1 MVRNYALDFFKLFA
15 TFFICFHHLIV
26 YFHFQVEQSGYLFV
40 ELFFILSGFFLYK
53 NFSTNKNDNE
63 LDYTKKRIKKLYP
76 HYILSF
82 VAIYLFYVIINIFTH
97 SNPSDNLLFI
107 PLPEIFM
114 LNSIGIFKG
123 NFNASTWYLSVM
135 IVGGYFI
142 YYLLRNNS
150 NKFIRFTGP
159 LIILGSYT
167 LINSTLDGKI
177 ESWDNILIFCLPLL
191 RGTADMIIGCIL
203 GVIIDNKN
211 SLLKIKL
218 SPYYI
223 KLIELITYF
232 LIYMLLT
239 QKTNYELCVLL
250 LFPIL
255 ILISFSPHSFSNKLF
270 NKKIFQ
276 KIGKI
281 SYPMYLNHLLIIK
294 ILQLFFDNTVNPILL
309 TLGYFII
316 LVIYS
321 LITKKL
327 VNYLVNHFSKNNTLK
342 SI

>member
-1 MVRNYALDFFKLFA
+1 MNRNYALDFFKLFA
-15 TFFICFHHLIV
+15 TFFICFHHLV
-26 YFHFQVEQSGYLFV
+26 GYFNFQIEQSGYLFV

-53 NFSTNKNDNE
+53 NFSTIKEEDE
-63 LDYTKKRIKKLYP
+63 FSYTKKRIKKLYP
-76 HYILSF
+76 HYIFSF
-82 VAIYLFYVIINIFTH
+82 FTLFLFLAISNIFTPVIPG
-97 SNPSDNLLFI
+97 NKLLFV
-107 PLPEIFM
+107 PLSEIFM
-114 LNSIGIFKG
+114 LHSIGIFKG
-123 NFNASTWYLSVM
+123 NFNSPTWYLSVM

-167 LINSTLDGKI
+167 LINSTLGGKI

-294 ILQLFFDNTVNPILL
+294 ILQLFFDKTVNTFLL

-316 LVIYS
+316 LIIYS
-321 LITKKL
+321 LLTMNSVKIIEKYSKK
-327 VNYLVNHFSKNNTLK
+327 NIY
-342 SI
+342 